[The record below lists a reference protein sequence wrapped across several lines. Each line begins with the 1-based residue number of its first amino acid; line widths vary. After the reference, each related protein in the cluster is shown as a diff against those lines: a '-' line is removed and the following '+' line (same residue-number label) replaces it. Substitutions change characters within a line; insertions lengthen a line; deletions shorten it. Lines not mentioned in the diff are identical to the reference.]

1 MDIVNFILF
10 LVLPIV
16 LLGGALVWAFG
27 RKRKARFE
35 ADARIPFRD
44 EPPGAAG
51 DSASSGDE
59 RVAPEGP
66 DGPR

>member
-35 ADARIPFRD
+35 ADARIPFRG

-51 DSASSGDE
+51 DSAPSNDK
-59 RVAPEGP
+59 RVTPQGP